1 MLFNL
6 TQCFTFDN
14 LRPVSSLIDRVKS
27 EKYNSEAVL
36 SLLKR
41 KLSKTKELFGKIEQL
56 FQSSR
61 PRPELLE
68 ELFELLILADV
79 GITTAE
85 KIING
90 LKEKSK
96 NTSQSDLKSLL
107 KQELLAIFTQQPVVV
122 NESLPAVWMLVGVNG
137 GGKTTSAAKLAY
149 RYQKQGKK
157 VMLAAADTFRAA
169 AQEQLALWGKKLNLP
184 VILGQSGADPA
195 SVVFDALKSFRA
207 RNYDLLLIDTAGRLH
222 TYANLMAELEKIKK
236 VISREIPGAPQE
248 ILLVLDSTTGQ
259 NAIVQAREFKR
270 FSGLTGVFLT
280 KLDGTARGGSVL
292 AVVDDLQL
300 PVKFAGVGET
310 EEDLIVFSPESF
322 VEALLS

>member
-1 MLFNL
+1 M
-6 TQCFTFDN
+6 
-14 LRPVSSLIDRVKS
+14 
-27 EKYNSEAVL
+27 L

>member
-1 MLFNL
+1 
-6 TQCFTFDN
+6 
-14 LRPVSSLIDRVKS
+14 
-27 EKYNSEAVL
+27 VL

>member
-1 MLFNL
+1 M
-6 TQCFTFDN
+6 
-14 LRPVSSLIDRVKS
+14 
-27 EKYNSEAVL
+27 L

-169 AQEQLALWGKKLNLP
+169 AQEQLVLWGKKLNLP